1 MHQDLA
7 KTILGNIGDGIISI
21 DASRKI
27 VFANPAACAVFGV
40 EPKAIV
46 NCQIEDVMTL
56 AIYDD
61 NCLKSSVDPLGHAI
75 SSGETVSYKKP
86 MIVDSVKDRIVYIED
101 TASPIRGDDGNIIGA
116 VMVFRDV
123 TDEVQMRCVIEENRQ
138 ALIRANSILSAE
150 CEVARGL
157 AASKG
162 GINEYLKSVL
172 KHLKAKWISF
182 ATVGDGWVGGTC
194 DDQHEAVIG
203 DPQEIFSMTREDLA
217 KVKQWIATEGH
228 FIGERNALPKALLP
242 LSRDFGGHC
251 VAVPVSGGNDGGVSG
266 VFVMASNNG
275 HKWSRDEGVAL
286 GGLATMFC
294 LLAKSEKNREDL
306 SRKIQGTLQMMVD
319 TVVSRTVALTD
330 KESC

>member
-27 VFANPAACAVFGV
+27 VFANAAACTVFGV
-40 EPKAIV
+40 EPETIV
-46 NCQIEDVMTL
+46 NRKLDDVMTL
-56 AIYDD
+56 SVYDE
-61 NCLKSSVDPLGHAI
+61 NCVKSSVDPLGHAL

-86 MIVDSVKDRIVYIED
+86 MIVDSVKHRIVYIED
-101 TASPIRGDDGNIIGA
+101 TASPIKGVDEDIIGA

-123 TDEVQMRCVIEENRQ
+123 TDEVEMRSVIEENRQ

-157 AASKG
+157 AAGNG

-182 ATVGDGWVGGTC
+182 ATVGDGWMGGTC
-194 DDQHEAVIG
+194 DDQHDAMIG
-203 DPQEIFSMTREDLA
+203 NPQDIFGMTIEDLT
-217 KVKQWIATEGH
+217 KVKHWITTEKH
-228 FIGERNALPKALLP
+228 FTGERSALPKALLP
-242 LSRDFGGHC
+242 LSREFGGHC
-251 VAVPVSGGNDGGVSG
+251 VAVPVSGCHDGGIFG
-266 VFVMASNNG
+266 VFVISSNNG
-275 HKWSRDEGVAL
+275 HKWSNDEGLAL

-306 SRKIQGTLQMMVD
+306 SRKIQGALQMMVD
-319 TVVSRTVALTD
+319 TVTNEMVAITD
-330 KESC
+330 KEPC